1 MNWSDEEF
9 GFETRAI
16 HAGQETDPGTGA
28 IITPLYL
35 TSTYAHSSPGVHK
48 GFEYSRSHNPTRKAY
63 EACVANLEGARFGFA
78 FASGCIG
85 ATTAVAMLEQG
96 DHVVCCDDM
105 YGGTYRL
112 FEQVFRKQGIDFC
125 YVDLTGANMLEAA
138 MKPNTRMVWL
148 ESPTN
153 PLMKLLDIAA
163 LASVA
168 HDRGVMVM
176 VDNTFMSPFY
186 QRPIELGADMVLHS
200 TTKYI
205 NGHSDLIG
213 GLVVT
218 DDEEIANQLG
228 FLSNTMGGIQSTFDA
243 FLCLRSLK
251 TLAIRMRAHER
262 NAFSVARFLE
272 GHDKVANVLYPGL
285 ESHPQYALAKAQ
297 MSGFGGMIAFTIKG
311 GLPAARRML
320 ETVNVFTLAESL
332 GGVESLIEHPAIMTH
347 SSLPE
352 EKRLSLG
359 IDDGLIR
366 LSVGIESEADLL
378 RDLDQALAAA

>member
-35 TSTYAHSSPGVHK
+35 TSTYEHSSPGVHR

-63 EACVANLEGARFGFA
+63 ETCVANLEGARFGFA

-125 YVDLTGANMLEAA
+125 YVDLADASKLETA

-163 LASVA
+163 LAAVA
-168 HDRGVMVM
+168 HDRGAIVM

-262 NAFSVARFLE
+262 NAFGVAHFLE

-311 GLPAARRML
+311 GLPAARKML
-320 ETVNVFTLAESL
+320 ETVNIFTLAESL

-347 SSLPE
+347 ASVPE
-352 EKRLSLG
+352 EKRLGLG